1 MQEILNDIGS
11 VYLVFS
17 LAFVINN
24 VVCVFLFIRS
34 KKFIANS
41 IITKAK
47 ILGSSNLE
55 SGGYYVVEYNDRLGR
70 KLTERVHCALA
81 TLKIGDEIEI
91 RYDKDN
97 PSKARINTKFHIF
110 VVSIATF
117 VFNFALV
124 AMIMYFENSGV
135 PF

>member
-1 MQEILNDIGS
+1 MEEILNEIGS
-11 VYLVFS
+11 VYLTFS
-17 LAFVINN
+17 LAFFINN

-55 SGGYYVVEYNDRLGR
+55 GNGYYVVEYNDRLGR
-70 KLTERVHCALA
+70 KLTEQVHCALA

-110 VVSIATF
+110 VFSIALLL
-117 VFNFALV
+117 FNFVLV
-124 AMIMYFENSGV
+124 ALIMCLENSGV
-135 PF
+135 AF